1 MNYVPGE
8 QRVRR
13 PDGIMLFH
21 TEAALNIPGAVVMT
35 ADENGE
41 LQAPV
46 PAVPVPPTVGPRD
59 VDEAFAALPPA
70 DVDDEPEL
78 VPAVDTAPA
87 SVNVPTHER
96 VAEIEAAVE
105 AAKPK
110 RGRPAKVAVA
120 ADVDADTDSVA
131 E

>member
-13 PDGIMLFH
+13 PDGVMLFH
-21 TEAALNIPGAVVMT
+21 SEAALNIPGAVVMT
-35 ADENGE
+35 ADANGE

-59 VDEAFAALPPA
+59 VDEAFASLPPA
-70 DVDDEPEL
+70 DVDDELEPVSSVD
-78 VPAVDTAPA
+78 VPPA
-87 SVNVPTHER
+87 AINVPTHER

-110 RGRPAKVAVA
+110 RGRPAKVVTDVA
-120 ADVDADTDSVA
+120 ADTDIVT

>member
-13 PDGIMLFH
+13 PDGVMLFH

-35 ADENGE
+35 ADASGE

-59 VDEAFAALPPA
+59 VDEVFADLPPA
-70 DVDDEPEL
+70 DVDDEPEV
-78 VPAVDTAPA
+78 VPAVDMPPA

-110 RGRPAKVAVA
+110 RGRPAKVV
-120 ADVDADTDSVA
+120 ADVAADTDSVT